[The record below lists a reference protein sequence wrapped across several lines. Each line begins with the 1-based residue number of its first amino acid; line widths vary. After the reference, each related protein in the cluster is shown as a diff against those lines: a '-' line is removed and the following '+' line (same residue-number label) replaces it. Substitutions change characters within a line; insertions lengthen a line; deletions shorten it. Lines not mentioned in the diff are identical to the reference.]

1 VTFGIG
7 DGVSSAWGAT
17 SDRSSSPRKL
27 LGDDCLAAAPPPLQS
42 GNLPSS
48 IHSTHL
54 TVVAQSIL
62 VRSTTGR
69 LDLQFVIPVGRGSPL
84 TPSRCSMEGTRGPS
98 FGLNWVGSS
107 SGTTSPELCNFHLF
121 PSTTQPIPTK
131 LYDIFSR
138 LGFQHRLWIDSGY
151 EFIWHS
157 IEDCEG
163 CGTNSCV
170 KFRSILTRL
179 GCGGISGDALTHS
192 GRGTGSHVK
201 SLGGAVRP
209 GVVCSLV

>member
-1 VTFGIG
+1 MWAIDQGGCFKHALYWIENHCISETELGERGRFLFPFLISRVLSETPHVDSAGRWQRGMTVGIR

-84 TPSRCSMEGTRGPS
+84 TPSRCSTEGTKGPS
-98 FGLNWVGSS
+98 FGLNWVGSGS
-107 SGTTSPELCNFHLF
+107 DTTPPELCNYHHHHL
-121 PSTTQPIPTK
+121 PTIPT
-131 LYDIFSR
+131 
-138 LGFQHRLWIDSGY
+138 
-151 EFIWHS
+151 
-157 IEDCEG
+157 
-163 CGTNSCV
+163 
-170 KFRSILTRL
+170 
-179 GCGGISGDALTHS
+179 
-192 GRGTGSHVK
+192 
-201 SLGGAVRP
+201 
-209 GVVCSLV
+209 

>member
-1 VTFGIG
+1 MTFGIG

-84 TPSRCSMEGTRGPS
+84 SPSRCSMEGTRGPS
-98 FGLNWVGSS
+98 FGLNWVGSG
-107 SGTTSPELCNFHLF
+107 SGTTSPELCNFHLH
-121 PSTTQPIPTK
+121 PSTNQPIPTHQI
-131 LYDIFSR
+131 LRHLFSAGVSASTLDR
-138 LGFQHRLWIDSGY
+138 WRIRVHLALNRGLRGLRD
-151 EFIWHS
+151 
-157 IEDCEG
+157 
-163 CGTNSCV
+163 
-170 KFRSILTRL
+170 KFPCKI
-179 GCGGISGDALTHS
+179 
-192 GRGTGSHVK
+192 
-201 SLGGAVRP
+201 P
-209 GVVCSLV
+209 